1 MREDILILKKII
13 EIALKKD
20 KNESENLA
28 INLIEKY
35 GSIVNLFKEKEFKSY
50 NLPNELITLISS
62 FNKIYDKMT
71 YIKCFGVNDRIKSLE
86 ELISYLRY
94 SYSSFEREVLK
105 ILYFNNQSMLIKD
118 ENIFYGTIDNICIF
132 EREILKNVLK
142 YNAKYIIIVHNHLS
156 GDSNPSK
163 SDIKFTQKI
172 KKILKYIDTIV
183 YDHIIITSSSYYSF
197 KENRLI

>member
-20 KNESENLA
+20 ENESENLA